1 MHIDSCTT
9 KTANGTYTR
18 HLLRDSY
25 RDEQGRPRHHT
36 LLNISDWPIEQ
47 IEAFKLVLR
56 HKGQINNFGSLEEI
70 QLQQGASVGAI
81 FTLHKIAKDIGLV
94 KALGDSQPA
103 KMALWQVFARIIDQ
117 GSRLS
122 AVRLAAM
129 HAVTEVLGVS
139 DFSEDALYAN
149 LDWLEAHQSE
159 IENALFALR
168 HKGQQELYLY
178 DVTSSYL
185 EGQENEL
192 AAYGYNRDKKSGKK
206 QVVIGLLCDSEGNPI
221 NIEVFEG
228 NTGDT
233 KTFAS
238 QIRKVSERFGGQGVT
253 FVGDRGMIRS
263 KQMEELQAEGFHYI
277 TAITRPQLQKLIS
290 EDFIQ
295 LSLFDEDIKEVA
307 DESGVRYILRK
318 NPQRALEIRQNREE
332 KLKLLQSKAEYYH
345 QYLAEHKRAQVGTV
359 QNRLQGMAMRLKL
372 SPWVTIGVIDRA
384 VAVKIDEEKYQEA
397 IELDGCYVLK
407 TDLSQMVASAQVVHA
422 RYKDLAQVEWAF
434 RTMKTTHLDVRPVF
448 VRKATRTRG
457 HVLVVMLAYLIMAEL
472 TKRWKDC
479 EVTAQ
484 EGIKALTT
492 LCLQTI
498 IVGEKTLPGAIPKP
512 NPVVTKL
519 LSAAQI
525 RMPVSIKPIDN
536 KVATKNKLPKHRK

>member
-221 NIEVFEG
+221 SIEVFEG

-345 QYLAEHKRAQVGTV
+345 QYLAEHKCAQVGTV

-498 IVGEKTLPGAIPKP
+498 IVGEKTLLGAIPKP